1 MSAAPSAR
9 STSVG
14 DLLTILG
21 SAGLSLASSPAGADL
36 AAVRTA
42 LLDPCA
48 ELVETKGGVL
58 LAPGLTV
65 QDTTARKLLE
75 NAADRGFNAVV
86 MKAHGAQLNDLAL
99 AADAA
104 GLALLV
110 VDDQVEWLHLDSLLN
125 NALATATQVGRSLS
139 SLAIGDLFALA
150 SAIADAVGG
159 ATAIEDFSQRIL
171 AYSHLPSQPI
181 DDDRREGILGRQV
194 PDLPENEEQ
203 YRALYR
209 APGVVRFSAVPPALR
224 RMAVAIRAGNE
235 VLGSIW
241 VIDPNG
247 SLDDQ
252 AEQALLGV
260 ASTAALHVLRA
271 RSSEELARQQRAEM
285 VRRLL
290 EGSASPLQAAYA
302 LGLETRGPFAV
313 LAFAHISPGQDQ
325 PEPATGRLLHLVTVH
340 SEARV
345 GQTGAAQ
352 VDGTVYVL
360 AAGRRIRT
368 RDALEHLAVEVVNA
382 AAGLPRLKLV
392 GAVSPIVG
400 DINLVTDARS
410 DADQVISLLRRRP
423 GLGPVATA
431 EKASDQLSLAGLA
444 RLLDADPRLVSV
456 KAREMDAH
464 DRAHKTDYRRHVVT
478 YLDSL
483 RDVTRAAKQLSM
495 HPNTLRYRLRRAG
508 ELFALDLTDPDEVLL
523 LWLAL
528 RSLPETDLPGL
539 GS

>member
-1 MSAAPSAR
+1 
-9 STSVG
+9 
-14 DLLTILG
+14 LTILG
-21 SAGLSLASSPAGADL
+21 SAGLSLASSPAGGDL

-42 LLDPCA
+42 LLDPYA
-48 ELVETKGGVL
+48 ELPETKGGVL
-58 LAPGLTV
+58 LAPGLTA
-65 QDTTARKLLE
+65 QDGTARQLLE

-86 MKAHGAQLNDLAL
+86 MKARGAQLNELAL
-99 AADAA
+99 ASDTV

-125 NALATATQVGRSLS
+125 NALTTATQVGRSLS

-171 AYSHLPSQPI
+171 AYSHIPSQPI

-209 APGVVRFSAVPPALR
+209 APGVVRFSAAPPALGR
-224 RMAVAIRAGNE
+224 IAVAIRAGNE

-241 VIDPNG
+241 VVDAQG
-247 SLDDQ
+247 RLDDQ

-260 ASTAALHVLRA
+260 APTAALHLLRA
-271 RSSEELARQQRAEM
+271 RSSEELARQQRADM

-290 EGSASPLQAAYA
+290 EGSASPFQAADA

-313 LAFAHISPGQDQ
+313 LAFAHVRPGQDQ
-325 PEPATGRLLHLVTVH
+325 SEPSVGRLLHLVTVH
-340 SEARV
+340 SEVRV

-360 AAGRRIRT
+360 AAGRRLHT
-368 RDALEHLAVEVVNA
+368 PEALEHLAVEVVNA
-382 AAGLPRLKLV
+382 AAGSPRLKLV
-392 GAVSPIVG
+392 GAVSRMVE
-400 DINLVTDARS
+400 DINLVTDARA

-423 GLGPVATA
+423 GLGPVATVDRV
-431 EKASDQLSLAGLA
+431 SDQLSLAGLA
-444 RLLDADPRLVSV
+444 RLLEADPRLVSV
-456 KAREMDAH
+456 KAQDMLAH
-464 DRAHKTDYRRHVVT
+464 DRAHGTDYRRYVVT
-478 YLDSL
+478 YLDAL
-483 RDVTRAAKQLSM
+483 RDVARAAKQLSL

-528 RSLPETDLPGL
+528 RSLPEPALARPK
-539 GS
+539 S

>member
-1 MSAAPSAR
+1 MS
-9 STSVG
+9 V
-14 DLLTILG
+14 LG

-48 ELVETKGGVL
+48 ELTETKGGVL
-58 LAPGLTV
+58 LAPGLTA
-65 QDTTARKLLE
+65 QDTTARELLE

-86 MKAHGAQLNDLAL
+86 MKAYGAQLNELAL

-125 NALATATQVGRSLS
+125 NALTTATQVGRSLS

-209 APGVVRFSAVPPALR
+209 APGVVRFSAAPPALG

-241 VIDPNG
+241 VIDENG
-247 SLDDQ
+247 RLDDQ

-260 ASTAALHVLRA
+260 APTAALHLLRA
-271 RSSEELARQQRAEM
+271 RSSEELARQQRADM

-290 EGSASPLQAAYA
+290 EGSASPFQAAYA

-313 LAFAHISPGQDQ
+313 LAFAHIRPGQDQ
-325 PEPATGRLLHLVTVH
+325 PETAAGRLLDLVTVH

-392 GAVSPIVG
+392 GAVSQIVD
-400 DINLVTDARS
+400 DINLVTDARA

-423 GLGPVATA
+423 GLGPVATV
-431 EKASDQLSLAGLA
+431 EQVSDQLSLAGLA

-456 KAREMDAH
+456 KAQEMGAH
-464 DRAHKTDYRRHVVT
+464 DRAHKTDYRRYVVT

-483 RDVTRAAKQLSM
+483 RDVARAAKQLSM

-528 RSLPETDLPGL
+528 RSLPEPDLPRPR
-539 GS
+539 S